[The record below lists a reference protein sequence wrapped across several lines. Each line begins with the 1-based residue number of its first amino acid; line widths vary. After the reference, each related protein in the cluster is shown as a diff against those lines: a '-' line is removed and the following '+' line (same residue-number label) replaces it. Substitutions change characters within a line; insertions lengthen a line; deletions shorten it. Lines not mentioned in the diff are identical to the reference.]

1 MSDLSTKLIITA
13 AAVAAS
19 VGVAYYLFR
28 KEEQTI
34 SAVSETTLTKPKA
47 EVKKIDPSAVSVEE
61 LLEIMEKIVIAQN
74 SMKGVMKGITEAI
87 KDNNLSF
94 PAAYE
99 LVKERQPTDPMEDL
113 GLGMDEFDNLLDKYQ
128 EDPRVLDAIARI
140 MGPSE
145 DEVASDDGKILAVKE
160 LIDIHRFMLEEL
172 QQISTE
178 LKRMPSFDPRAAT
191 ATAQVLVGA
200 RVEKN
205 FSTTSTAVE
214 RSVMIHQNQL
224 AGNHEFATINMM
236 MQQAMTE
243 LMGDEL
249 IRRE

>member
-1 MSDLSTKLIITA
+1 MVTA
-13 AAVAAS
+13 AAIAAS

-28 KEEQTI
+28 KDEQTV
-34 SAVSETTLTKPKA
+34 AGVSENAHTTPKA
-47 EVKKIDPSAVSVEE
+47 DVKKIDPSAVSVEE
-61 LLEIMEKIVIAQN
+61 LLGIMEKIVFAQN
-74 SMKGVMKGITEAI
+74 AMKAIMKGITEAI
-87 KDNNLSF
+87 KGDNLGF
-94 PAAYE
+94 AAAYE
-99 LVKERQPTDPMEDL
+99 LVRERQPNDPMEDL

-128 EDPRVLDAIARI
+128 EDPRVLDSIARI

-160 LIDIHRFMLEEL
+160 LIDIHRFMLDEL
-172 QQISTE
+172 QQISSE
-178 LKRMPSFDPRAAT
+178 MKRMPSFDPRAAT

-200 RVEKN
+200 RVEKSFN
-205 FSTTSTAVE
+205 ITSTAVE

-236 MQQAMTE
+236 MQQAMTD